1 MTSASNTPCASD
13 FWSPADYNRF
23 QKNRSR
29 PFHDLMA
36 HVSLDSPR
44 HIVDLGCGPGNLTAA
59 IADRWPEADV
69 VGIDQS
75 PAMIAAAHTESPS
88 ARLRYEVGDLQDW
101 APDDSVDLLLCSVA
115 LQWVPEH
122 IRLFPRFVESL
133 SNDGCFAFQVPGQ
146 SHLTASCYE
155 ILYELAAHPEWA
167 HLLSDPLRDRPRVQ
181 PSHEYIELLA
191 GLGCT
196 VDAWETEY
204 FFILDGA
211 DAVLSWMLGT
221 AARPII
227 MAINDGHQRERFLR
241 AYRERLGR
249 AYPQRPFG
257 TIFPQHRLSVVAWRG
272 TCRQESPA

>member
-69 VGIDQS
+69 VGIEQS

-241 AYRERLGR
+241 A
-249 AYPQRPFG
+249 
-257 TIFPQHRLSVVAWRG
+257 
-272 TCRQESPA
+272 